1 MDGERIVVD
10 FISDHN
16 NVIAWVKTSRV
27 WRHSIWEGVDAADA
41 WNSLTAYH
49 IAAQFGLLQTIL
61 RLLDFSASDVD
72 VKDSRGRI
80 PPSYAAEVGHD
91 DVISLLISK
100 GDVDINAGDYF
111 GFSPLFCAAWE
122 GHTSMVELLLS
133 KGADKSWSP
142 YPPEGLGTR
151 RHSPPFWDRT
161 PMVLAPERGRAST
174 VALLF
179 GAITVSSFEREF
191 GQRPSQAQDL
201 WDTVLKGCPKVWLA
215 KEHFPGHLDDAA
227 AACHD
232 FLAWY
237 FGMDTKKSFDPSIV
251 SPPPRNILGSKKP
264 NRNRSSLRSPAK
276 TLNLD
281 WELLHLV
288 GSAEANY

>member
-1 MDGERIVVD
+1 MRRASMDGERIVVD
-10 FISDHN
+10 FISNHN

-27 WRHSIWEGVDAADA
+27 WRQFIWEGVDAADA

-100 GDVDINAGDYF
+100 GEVDINAGDYF
-111 GFSPLFCAAWE
+111 GFSPLFCAAWK

-133 KGADKSWSP
+133 KSANKNWSP
-142 YPPEGLGTR
+142 YSPEGLGTR
-151 RHSPPFWDRT
+151 ECPPPFWDRA
-161 PMVLAPERGRAST
+161 PMVLALERCRAST

-191 GQRPSQAQDL
+191 GQRPSRRQAQDL
-201 WDTVLKGCPKVWLA
+201 WDTMLKGCPKVWSA
-215 KEHFPGHLDDAA
+215 KEHSPGHLDDAA

-232 FLAWY
+232 FLARY
-237 FGMDTKKSFDPSIV
+237 FSMDTKKYFDPSIV
-251 SPPPRNILGSKKP
+251 SPPPRNIMGSKRP
-264 NRNRSSLRSPAK
+264 NRVAPRCGRQRG
-276 TLNLD
+276 
-281 WELLHLV
+281 HLISI
-288 GSAEANY
+288 GNFSI